1 MSKKYTNIIDL
12 LQNFK
17 INKQSFHPKS
27 KSVITELF
35 TFISQG
41 EIKYKNISGGLKPQ
55 ISNTFTQSHEF
66 GHMSLENQN
75 EIAKM
80 KRTQYK
86 YDFSIDS
93 NHFSVFF
100 YTNTM
105 NEETK
110 MNKEAITKYIKWV
123 YIWLYIAKT
132 YAKTKCSH
140 ELKIYLYLTKLKKIL
155 PTNGGIIGQEHA
167 NTGYTMACKT
177 DNEINIFREEE
188 WFKVLIHESF
198 HAFGLDFSEL
208 DNTPYDGSSEILK
221 LFPVSSDVNLFETY
235 CEIWAELLNVM
246 FIVYFNST
254 SDFYENINKLIHE
267 VENRIHNER
276 LYSLFQCAKVLY
288 HYKLDYKEM
297 YEKSPAAQ
305 KERTLKYK
313 EDTNVLSYYIIK
325 SIFMFFIDDYIIWC
339 ADNNSNN
346 EIFTLQIKQSPDNIK
361 KYCKFIENHY
371 NRTDYTSS
379 LLLFENWFRESTNA
393 KLISPELYNTLRMTV
408 TTE

>member
-12 LQNFK
+12 LTKFK
-17 INKQSFHPKS
+17 INKQRFNSKS
-27 KSVITELF
+27 KGVITDLF

-41 EIKYKNISGGLKPQ
+41 EIKYENISGGLNPQ
-55 ISNTFTQSHEF
+55 ISDAFSKSDEF
-66 GHMSLENQN
+66 GYMSPENKN
-75 EIAKM
+75 EIATM
-80 KRTQYK
+80 KGTQYK
-86 YDFSIDS
+86 YDFTIGS
-93 NHFSVFF
+93 NIFSVFF

-105 NEETK
+105 NELD
-110 MNKEAITKYIKWV
+110 IQKYIKWV

-132 YAKTKCSH
+132 YAKTKCSSK
-140 ELKIYLYLTKLKKIL
+140 LNIYLYLTKLKKIL

-167 NTGYTMACKT
+167 NTGYTMACKKN
-177 DNEINIFREEE
+177 NEINIFREEE

-246 FIVYFNST
+246 FIVYFNSK
-254 SDFYENINKLIHE
+254 SDFYKNINKLIIE

-276 LYSLFQCAKVLY
+276 LFTLFQCAKVLY
-288 HYKLDYKEM
+288 HYKLDYKEL
-297 YEKSPAAQ
+297 YEKSPRAQ

-313 EDTNVLSYYIIK
+313 EDTNVLAYYIIK

-361 KYCKFIENHY
+361 NYCKFIENHY

-379 LLLFENWFRESTNA
+379 LLLFENWFSESTNA

>member
-1 MSKKYTNIIDL
+1 MSKKYTKYTNIIDL

-17 INKQSFHPKS
+17 INKQRFHSKS
-27 KSVITELF
+27 KGVITDLF
-35 TFISQG
+35 ILFSQG
-41 EIKYKNISGGLKPQ
+41 ERKYAKISSGIKPQ

-66 GHMSLENQN
+66 GYMSPENQN
-75 EIAKM
+75 EIKNM
-80 KRTQYK
+80 KGTQYQ
-86 YDFSIDS
+86 YNFTIDS
-93 NHFSVFF
+93 NVFSVFF

-105 NEETK
+105 NED
-110 MNKEAITKYIKWV
+110 AVQKYIKWV

-132 YAKTKCSH
+132 YAKSMCSS
-140 ELKIYLYLTKLKKIL
+140 ELKIYLYLTKLKKTL

-167 NTGYTMACKT
+167 NTGYTMSCKK

-188 WFKVLIHESF
+188 WFKVLMHESF

-208 DNTPYDGSSEILK
+208 DNTPHDGSAEILK

-246 FIVYFNST
+246 FIVYFNQTKST
-254 SDFYENINKLIHE
+254 IHFYENIHQLIIE

-276 LYSLFQCAKVLY
+276 LYSLFQSAKVLY
-288 HYKLDYKEM
+288 HYKLDYKEL
-297 YEKSPAAQ
+297 YEKSPDAQ
-305 KERTLKYK
+305 KERRLKYK

-339 ADNNSNN
+339 ADNNSNKGL
-346 EIFTLQIKQSPDNIK
+346 FTLQMKQSPDNIK

-371 NRTDYTSS
+371 KTIEYTGS
-379 LLLFENWFRESTNA
+379 LLLFENWFRNSKNA
-393 KLISPELYNTLRMTV
+393 NSIIPELYNTLRMTV